1 MISFKISC
9 QYLKIGSHLYLHCQ
23 YCNGISLRERHGY
36 GNPLLN
42 FVKCV
47 HCGQK
52 FESSDS
58 YKEYEDTA
66 IISRLAAVIEKEEP
80 MKRILT
86 VVSKYKN
93 GTSTKMVLTMLNKWG
108 YLEKVMHQAKYLG
121 LIAET
126 NDGSF
131 YYITEKGCKV
141 LGSLISQSYNTSE
154 QV

>member
-9 QYLKIGSHLYLHCQ
+9 QYLKIGSHFYLHCQ
-23 YCNGISLRERHGY
+23 YCNGITLREGY
-36 GNPLLN
+36 GSPYLN
-42 FVKCV
+42 FVKCI

-58 YKEYEDTA
+58 YEEYEDA
-66 IISRLAAVIEKEEP
+66 GIISRLAAVIEKEEP

-86 VVSKYKN
+86 VVRKYKN
-93 GTSTKMVLTMLNKWG
+93 GISTKRALTMLNKWG

-121 LIAET
+121 LVAET

-141 LGSLISQSYNTSE
+141 LDSLVSQSYNTSE